1 MHKFTCAD
9 FSVLGKNLKTS
20 VRDGL
25 FDVVVVRFLL
35 QLDSFSAGRAGVG
48 IFGIRSSYFKYVWV
62 WVSVLGCDFFCTI
75 RIISLLS

>member
-1 MHKFTCAD
+1 MHKFICAD

-62 WVSVLGCDFFCTI
+62 LFWGAIMFAPFA
-75 RIISLLS
+75 LLVF

>member
-1 MHKFTCAD
+1 MHKFICAD

-62 WVSVLGCDFFCTI
+62 WVLSWGA
-75 RIISLLS
+75 IIFAPFALLVF